1 MMYFGFTQS
10 TLDGT
15 ELRYNTIGSKLP
27 EEYELKDLPEIID
40 QGSSPICMSAVLSDQ
55 VNWKLNYVN
64 SGKEKLGPSDIYDLS
79 KKRIDGLNPK
89 EAYQLLLSKT
99 KYSFKRYAIVGSEIA
114 AKNAILSNGV
124 LMIALP
130 VKSMN
135 NDFWNGNDEL
145 GGHAVSLVGWNND
158 GFILRN
164 SWGTSYGNLGYYN
177 FPYSDFDKIIE
188 SWILID

>member
-1 MMYFGFTQS
+1 MRHFGFTQS
-10 TLDGT
+10 NLDGT

-27 EEYELKDLPEIID
+27 EEYELKDLPEIVD

-55 VNWKLNYVN
+55 VNWKLNYI
-64 SGKEKLGPSDIYDLS
+64 KEYGKLGISDIYDLS

-99 KYSFKRYAIVGSEIA
+99 KYPFKRYAIVGSEIA
-114 AKNAILSNGV
+114 AKNAILSNGI

>member
-1 MMYFGFTQS
+1 MRHFGFTQS
-10 TLDGT
+10 NLDGT

-27 EEYELKDLPEIID
+27 EEYELKDLPEIVD

-55 VNWKLNYVN
+55 VNWKLNYI
-64 SGKEKLGPSDIYDLS
+64 KEYGKLGISDIYDLS

-99 KYSFKRYAIVGSEIA
+99 KYPFKRYAIVGSEIA
-114 AKNAILSNGV
+114 AKNAILSNGI

-130 VKSMN
+130 V
-135 NDFWNGNDEL
+135 

>member
-1 MMYFGFTQS
+1 MRHFGFTQS
-10 TLDGT
+10 NLDGT

-27 EEYELKDLPEIID
+27 EEYELKDLPEIVD

-55 VNWKLNYVN
+55 VNWKLNYIK
-64 SGKEKLGPSDIYDLS
+64 GYGKLGISDIYDLS

-99 KYSFKRYAIVGSEIA
+99 KYPFKRYAIVGSEIA

-158 GFILRN
+158 GFILKN